1 MGLRKRNKPKKSINN
16 NPDPIFKNNNNKV
29 QHPNSS
35 ILYNFKKLAL
45 YTLFFVIFI
54 FAGQYYLSK
63 NGILIETDEPKVTE
77 KSSKNSKN
85 VEIQSANEP
94 QKQSNEAENEN
105 DNDDPNQ
112 NIFVSRLTTGQLKDY
127 NHQIQK

>member
-1 MGLRKRNKPKKSINN
+1 MPKSDLRKRNKPKKSTN
-16 NPDPIFKNNNNKV
+16 NPDPLSKNNNKV

-63 NGILIETDEPKVTE
+63 NGIQGG
-77 KSSKNSKN
+77 S
-85 VEIQSANEP
+85 
-94 QKQSNEAENEN
+94 
-105 DNDDPNQ
+105 
-112 NIFVSRLTTGQLKDY
+112 G
-127 NHQIQK
+127 